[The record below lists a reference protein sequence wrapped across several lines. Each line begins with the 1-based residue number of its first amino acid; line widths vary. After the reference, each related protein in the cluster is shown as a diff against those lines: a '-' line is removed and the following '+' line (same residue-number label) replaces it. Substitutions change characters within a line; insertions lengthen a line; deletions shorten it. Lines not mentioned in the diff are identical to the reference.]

1 MIIQHLITNGILS
14 WEGQTNTYSAL
25 AHSERIFIDIYEVMA
40 KRTRRLMLYLFDMTL
55 LLRRL
60 IPMGEAKS
68 VWRLE
73 SESRKESEKH
83 TQKKKPNAFQI
94 LMKFSYLDGKI
105 SVSTPKHTATTHI
118 CHESECCLM
127 KTSANTNTEIESKIV
142 YESNWQREMLNVE
155 CSKDKN

>member
-1 MIIQHLITNGILS
+1 MGRTNK
-14 WEGQTNTYSAL
+14 Y
-25 AHSERIFIDIYEVMA
+25 IFCARSFRKNFYW
-40 KRTRRLMLYLFDMTL
+40 YLWGNGKANATINAVFVWYDAF
-55 LLRRL
+55 
-60 IPMGEAKS
+60 IAAVNSNGGGKS

-127 KTSANTNTEIESKIV
+127 KTSANTNTEIKSKIV